1 MTPAHPQKLGTHRRI
16 ADLIERGV
24 SDVPRIA
31 ERLSMQPASVTI
43 ALAKMAELGYVA
55 RVGSRPQPSGRGRA
69 SIVWAVVPGAVIPID
84 SGSVSGTKR
93 KDPGVYVSRVV
104 DALRA
109 GPTTR
114 NALIKAASL
123 AWTQLEDVVD
133 FLMAEGCVTRSY
145 GATGGRPA
153 FIYTLVREPVD
164 PSAATVR
171 VATRPAV
178 EAPEEERYEG
188 SSGTFVLETV
198 PSTETVRCNPAK
210 TTVLLAA
217 CIDSYVSDTARD
229 APSKCN
235 GCRYGRARRA
245 AYAGCDFE
253 ESDDE

>member
-1 MTPAHPQKLGTHRRI
+1 MTPTHPQKLGTHRRI

-133 FLMAEGCVTRSY
+133 FLMADGCVTRSY
-145 GATGGRPA
+145 GATGGRPS

-178 EAPEEERYEG
+178 EAPEEERYES
-188 SSGTFVLETV
+188 SSGTFVLEFV
-198 PSTETVRCNPAK
+198 ASAETAQCAREPRAV
-210 TTVLLAA
+210 TLAA
-217 CIDSYVSDTARD
+217 CIDGYVDATATGRKS
-229 APSKCN
+229 PCN
-235 GCRYGRARRA
+235 QCPTGRARRA